1 VISRG
6 TAVGLGLI
14 GGWCLSLL
22 LLLVLAP
29 ALPAGAALLAVLVR
43 TQLQT
48 GLFIVGHDAMHR
60 SLSPASRRLN
70 DLLGRGALGL
80 YACLPYGFC
89 RRNHL
94 LHHRA
99 PGSARDPDF
108 HAPRRPGAAGWFARF
123 LAGYLRPRTLALL
136 AVLWGAAALL
146 ASALH
151 GHGLQAVLTYWILP
165 LALSSLQLF
174 LFGTYLPHRGQARHS
189 PHGAVTLAWP
199 EPLSLLACF
208 HFGYHVEHHSHPS
221 LPWYA
226 LPACHRRLRGQAAGL
241 AVATQAL

>member
-1 VISRG
+1 MISRG
-6 TAVGLGLI
+6 TAVALGLI

-22 LLLVLAP
+22 LLALAP
-29 ALPAGAALLAVLVR
+29 ALPAGAALVAVLLR

-60 SLSPASRRLN
+60 SLVPASRGLN
-70 DLLGRGALGL
+70 DGLGHLALAL
-80 YACLPYGFC
+80 YACLPYGIC

-108 HAPRRPGAAGWFARF
+108 HAPHRPGPVGWFLRF
-123 LAGYLRPRTLALL
+123 LGGYLGPRTLALL
-136 AVLWGAAALL
+136 ALLWLSAALL
-146 ASALH
+146 VSARH
-151 GHGLQAVLTYWILP
+151 GHGLQVVLCYWILP
-165 LALSSLQLF
+165 LVLSAVQLF
-174 LFGTYLPHRGQARHS
+174 LFGTYLPHRRQSGDAS
-189 PHGAVTLAWP
+189 HGAVTLAWP

-226 LPACHRRLRGQAAGL
+226 LPACHRRLRRQAGAL
-241 AVATQAL
+241 AVASQAL